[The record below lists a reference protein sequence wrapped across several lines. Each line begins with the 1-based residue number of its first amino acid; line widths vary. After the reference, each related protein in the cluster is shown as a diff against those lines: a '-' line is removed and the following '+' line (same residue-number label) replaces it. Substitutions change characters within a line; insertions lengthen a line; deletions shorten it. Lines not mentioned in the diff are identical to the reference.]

1 MFCRDLQGL
10 LAGLA
15 AVKFES
21 MVATIEFI
29 ENVIQTYQV
38 AAWANATTG
47 ARAGNLIELKKEWA
61 DEVMVTAD
69 LHGNRPHFNKIR
81 KTADLANHP
90 KRHLIIQEVC
100 HGGPSYP
107 NTGGCMSHMMLE
119 DVAKLKTQFP
129 ERVHFLMSNH
139 ELAELIDFP
148 IVKNSKMLNLM
159 FRFGLQEAY
168 GAAAD
173 MIRDAYEPFL
183 RTLPLAV
190 RVEEGIWISHTIPES
205 CDRRSFDDRLMDR
218 ELTVQDYAQ
227 GMPAFE
233 FVWGRDFRE
242 ENANA
247 FAAKVEAN
255 VLIHGHEPCP
265 DGYSVPNSRQVIIDS
280 HADKACYIML
290 PVGKRLSQ
298 DDVVKRIKKLV

>member
-1 MFCRDLQGL
+1 MNDLQGL

-15 AVKFES
+15 AVKFGS

-29 ENVIQTYQV
+29 EKVIDTYT
-38 AAWANATTG
+38 AAANANANTE
-47 ARAGNLIELKKEWA
+47 ARAGNLVELKKEWA

-69 LHGNRPHFNKIR
+69 LHGNRQHFNKIR
-81 KTADLANHP
+81 KIADLANHP

-100 HGGPSYP
+100 HGGPSYA

-119 DVAKLKTQFP
+119 DVARLKVQFP
-129 ERVHFLMSNH
+129 DQVHFLMSNH

-148 IVKNSKMLNLM
+148 IVKNGKMLNLM

-168 GAAAD
+168 GPAAD
-173 MIRDAYEPFL
+173 KVRDAYLPFI

-190 RVEEGIWISHTIPES
+190 RVEEGIWISHTIPEN
-205 CDRRSFDDRLMDR
+205 CDRRRFDDRLMDR
-218 ELTVQDYAQ
+218 ELRVEDYAQ
-227 GMPAFE
+227 GMPAFD

-242 ENANA
+242 ENAVA
-247 FAAKVEAN
+247 FAASVEVN

-265 DGYSVPNSRQVIIDS
+265 EGYSVPNSRQVIIDS
-280 HADKACYIML
+280 HANNARYIML

-298 DDVVKRIKKLV
+298 DDVVKRIKKLT